1 MSQPEP
7 TDIQDSKSPDVEAI
21 DLDWED
27 YDIQIA
33 LDQLAGGSTD
43 ALKLFLARKEG
54 IDPDTVSLVS
64 KPWHASEEASVSFIG
79 AVDDIGPPG
88 AQKNISPSEPPPQ
101 VRPIALKNTGTPY
114 EYSELNPGLR
124 QFRLLKLSDP
134 GGKGVIEQLELQTF
148 SLSDAPTFFCLSYVW
163 GDPNQFLA
171 VNCNGGMVPV
181 TQNLFHALR
190 TCFDRYPDSWLWA
203 DGICINQQ
211 DFAERGSQVQLMGSI
226 YAKASMVLAHPGHYR
241 YGKADSDSESG
252 DDEPAMNEK
261 MPESTIDGSQSPVV
275 KGPADA
281 TASTTLKK
289 LSRSAQTYGIA
300 DFHHIDTGDAY
311 SSTNVQSAVSIMTF
325 LSRTWTVG
333 NHDKTLSDTYW
344 DKTSLPGLETGE
356 ERRTWVNLLN
366 FWSQDWYFRTWVLQE
381 IVLAAKVVVLYRDT
395 AISLDAITEFWSLA
409 GSHALP
415 RVLRIG
421 RLADMYIRVRHLSP
435 VSSIKALRDR
445 RERGLSGQ
453 EATDDS
459 TPDAVEGGDASTPS
473 LLELLCLSRSNLATD
488 PRDKVYGLL
497 GLADDDMSR
506 SIVPDYSPVNTAA
519 KLFTDVASKL
529 VLSGFAGDLLHHAGV
544 DQTITDLPSW
554 VPDWTKQS
562 RSTLPAHLYRCMGE
576 TTPSC
581 SILEIEG
588 DKPRLRV
595 RGVVIAQI
603 NLAGAPWKFYSH
615 DPSDP
620 SFGRFKNA
628 PDVDIAPDPSFNDED
643 ARNLIFNMSSS
654 FEEEIDFDERY
665 SGEDFQDALARTLVA
680 DVSWQ
685 GHRVGRRIRESATT
699 CTETDDFFAGLDAY
713 RRFYARGPTCMEDLS
728 APGIRVHQ
736 TGSFMWLLDFNEEVG
751 ADLQHRM
758 VQFSG
763 PFQEIQRG
771 RRFAL
776 LGTSGGGGFG
786 GSRANDEHEDKE
798 EEEEQEQDN
807 YFMGTVPWDAENGD
821 YCVLLEGFRTPFIL
835 RKKSPQGLS
844 VDGPGQEEVE
854 LVGDCYVHGVMD
866 GELLRW
872 ADKIDEELGPEFR
885 SVDDKGR
892 EYVVRAPQGY
902 IPFTDFI
909 LV

>member
-1 MSQPEP
+1 MSQPES
-7 TDIQDSKSPDVEAI
+7 TDIQGTKSPDIEAI
-21 DLDWED
+21 DLDWDD

-33 LDQLAGGSTD
+33 LDQLAGGSTE

-54 IDPDTVSLVS
+54 VDPNTVSLVS
-64 KPWHASEEASVSFIG
+64 KPWHAREEASVSFIG

-88 AQKNISPSEPPPQ
+88 GKKNIWASEPPPQ
-101 VRPIALKNTGTPY
+101 ARPIALKNTRTPY
-114 EYSELNPGLR
+114 KYSELDPELR

-134 GGKGVIEQLELQTF
+134 GEDGVIEHLELQTF

-211 DFAERGSQVQLMGSI
+211 DFAERGFQVQLMGSI
-226 YAKASMVLAHPGHYR
+226 YEKTSKVLAHPGHYL
-241 YGKADSDSESG
+241 YGKAESDSESE
-252 DDEPAMNEK
+252 DNEPAME
-261 MPESTIDGSQSPVV
+261 EHIRGITIEDSQCPTAKEPVD
-275 KGPADA
+275 P
-281 TASTTLKK
+281 TTSTTLSKTTK
-289 LSRSAQTYGIA
+289 STDSYGIA

-344 DKTSLPGLETGE
+344 DKTSLPDLETQEG
-356 ERRTWVNLLN
+356 RRTWVNLLN

-409 GSHALP
+409 GSHGLP

-421 RLADMYIRVRHLSP
+421 RIADMYNRVRHLSP

-445 RERGLSGQ
+445 REKGLGI
-453 EATDDS
+453 EGKADD
-459 TPDAVEGGDASTPS
+459 TSTPS

-497 GLADDDMSR
+497 GLTDDDISR
-506 SIVPDYSPVNTAA
+506 SIVPDYSQANTAA
-519 KLFTDVASKL
+519 RLFTDVALKL
-529 VLSGFAGDLLHHAGV
+529 VLSAFTGDLLHHAGV
-544 DQTITDLPSW
+544 DKNIPGLPSW

-562 RSTLPAHLYRCMGE
+562 RSTLPAHLYRRMGE
-576 TTPSC
+576 TTPKC
-581 SILEIEG
+581 SILDMEG
-588 DKPRLRV
+588 GKPKLRV
-595 RGVVIAQI
+595 RGVIIAQI

-615 DPSDP
+615 DRSDP

-643 ARNLIFNMSSS
+643 ARNLIFDMSSS
-654 FEEEIDFDERY
+654 FEEEIDIDVRY
-665 SGEDFQDALARTLVA
+665 SGEEFQDAVARTLAA
-680 DVSWQ
+680 DVSSQ
-685 GHRVGRRIRESATT
+685 GHRIGRRTREASTDVPPRDPSSPAPNVPA
-699 CTETDDFFAGLDAY
+699 CADSDDFFAGLDAY
-713 RRFYARGPTCMEDLS
+713 RHFYARGPTCIEDLE

-736 TGSFMWLLDFNEEVG
+736 TGSFMWLLDFDEEVG
-751 ADLQHRM
+751 ADFQHRM
-758 VQFSG
+758 LQFSG
-763 PFQEIQRG
+763 PFQEAHRG

-776 LGTSGGGGFG
+776 LGTSVEK
-786 GSRANDEHEDKE
+786 DENGE
-798 EEEEQEQDN
+798 EAEEEQEN
-807 YFMGTVPWDAENGD
+807 YFMASVPWDAENED

-835 RKKSPQGLS
+835 RKTLQQGQQQNS
-844 VDGPGQEEVE
+844 IVDGSGEEGFE
-854 LVGDCYVHGVMD
+854 LVGDCYVHGIMD
-866 GELLRW
+866 GELLSW
-872 ADKIDEELGPEFR
+872 ADEIDEELGPEFR
-885 SVDDKGR
+885 SINDKGR

-902 IPFTDFI
+902 VPFTDFV